1 MCKTVWGDRA
11 GQEYSLLMTPARQA
25 CAWWGHSFQRVLEGD
40 RLSGVR
46 LGGGERT
53 LECPSVEKEEET
65 SPQKVH
71 WEHGHG
77 DRK

>member
-1 MCKTVWGDRA
+1 VQNSVGGRGRA
-11 GQEYSLLMTPARQA
+11 GVLTPDDSSQA
-25 CAWWGHSFQRVLEGD
+25 GLCLVGTQFSEGTGGGQAFW
-40 RLSGVR
+40 RVR

-53 LECPSVEKEEET
+53 LECPSVEKEET